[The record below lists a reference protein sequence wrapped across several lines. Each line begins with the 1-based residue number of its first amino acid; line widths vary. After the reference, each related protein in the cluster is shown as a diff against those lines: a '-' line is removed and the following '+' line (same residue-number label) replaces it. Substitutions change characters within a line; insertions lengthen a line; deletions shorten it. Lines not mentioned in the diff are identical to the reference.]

1 MCLTRARKK
10 RLRRLWRHLR
20 RAVGW
25 FLLPFALIADW
36 LVSLLSTFCGD
47 VQWMAL
53 PLTPVIAVA
62 TTFSAVAVSRLLPLA
77 CVRALGFWIFESNT
91 TISNFAAQPTPL
103 FELQIAVRYDASCI
117 YAVIQSFLALMIA
130 CSVWLAWCCSY
141 VATYPLIFS
150 VVLWMLGT
158 TMMMK
163 T

>member
-1 MCLTRARKK
+1 MPLTCKQK
-10 RLRRLWRHLR
+10 RLRRLWRPLR
-20 RAVGW
+20 RTIGW
-25 FLLPFALIADW
+25 FVLHFALIADW
-36 LVSLLSTFCGD
+36 MVSLLSTCWGD

-103 FELQIAVRYDASCI
+103 FELQISVRYDASCI
-117 YAVIQSFLALMIA
+117 YTVIQSFFALTIA

-158 TMMMK
+158 TMVLK
-163 T
+163 S